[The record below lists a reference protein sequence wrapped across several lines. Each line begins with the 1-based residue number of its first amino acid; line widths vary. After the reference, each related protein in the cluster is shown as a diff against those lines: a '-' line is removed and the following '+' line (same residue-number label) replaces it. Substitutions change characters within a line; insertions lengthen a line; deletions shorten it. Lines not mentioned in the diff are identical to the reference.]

1 MKILSMTAT
10 FGKLSHAKLTLEEG
24 LNVIH
29 APNEWGKSTWCAF
42 IVSMLYGI
50 DTRERTTQTALADK
64 ERYAPWSGEA
74 MSGRMDILWQG
85 RNITIERSTKGRTP
99 FGEFR
104 AYETESGL
112 PVPELTGANC
122 GEVLLG
128 VEKSVFTRT
137 AFLHLTDL
145 PVTQDE
151 SLRRRLNA
159 LVTTGDENGDSDA
172 LEQKLRDLKNR
183 CRHNKTGLLPQ
194 AEAQKNVLTD
204 RLSQLRQLKLQGQQ
218 LQQRQKELEQQI
230 HALENHK
237 TALSYE
243 AAQQDIARLADAEN
257 ACKAAEETVARLQ
270 KAVSQ
275 YPGKEETQNRL
286 SQLEQLKLQQT
297 ALDEEILPELP
308 DAPTPPAP
316 FAGLDGEQAYQQ
328 AARDKAAYDELNR
341 TQSPLLLILAGFCVL
356 SAIALLFVFPYGAI
370 PLVLLTVCFAGLFA
384 KTKAAKAKEKEELEN
399 RYQPLSPEQWISSAQ
414 AFREAMLVFSQR
426 DAARKALRQTLDSR
440 KQSIS
445 EFARQLT
452 NGQPLDACI
461 DTCKD
466 ILSAYEALLDG
477 KKTQEQAHSRMAEL
491 SALIKPVAPPSEE
504 DTLTL
509 TPEETARTLA
519 ELSAEHR
526 HLHQQYGQCLGQMET
541 LGQEETLN
549 AQLSQV
555 QSRIEALEDT
565 YTALTVAMETL
576 QVASTEL
583 QRRFAPRI
591 SQRAQALF
599 ARLTDN
605 RYNRLHLTRDLQL
618 QAGAAEEDTVRTPLW
633 RSEGTVDQLYLAL
646 RLAVSEELTPEAP
659 LVLDDAL
666 VRFDDQRLEKAM
678 EILKEEAKKK
688 QVILFTCQGRE
699 KV

>member
-10 FGKLSHAKLTLEEG
+10 FGKLSHAKLNLEPG

-50 DTRERTTQTALADK
+50 DTRERTTQTTLADK

-85 RNITIERSTKGRTP
+85 RNITIERSSKGRTP
-99 FGEFR
+99 FGAFR

-137 AFLHLTDL
+137 VFLRLTGL

-194 AEAQKNVLTD
+194 AEAQRNVLTD
-204 RLSQLRQLKLQGQQ
+204 RLSQLKQLKLQAQQ
-218 LQQRQKELEQQI
+218 LQEKEQELEQQI
-230 HALENHK
+230 HTLENHK
-237 TALSYE
+237 AALSYE
-243 AAQQDIARLADAEN
+243 AARQDILRLADAQS
-257 ACKAAEETVARLQ
+257 ACEAAEKTVAKLE

-275 YPGKEETQNRL
+275 YPEKEETQSRL
-286 SQLEQLKLQQT
+286 SQLEQLKHQQV

-316 FAGLDGEQAYQQ
+316 FAGMDAEHAYQQ
-328 AARDKAAYDELNR
+328 ATRDKDAYDALEKPL
-341 TQSPLLLILAGFCVL
+341 SPQLLISASFCLV
-356 SAIALLFVFPYGAI
+356 SAIALLFVIPYAAI
-370 PLVLLTVCFAGLFA
+370 PLVALALCLAGLFVKA
-384 KTKAAKAKEKEELEN
+384 KTAKATEKKALED
-399 RYQPLSPEQWISSAQ
+399 RYQSLSPEQWIPSAQ
-414 AFREAMLVFSQR
+414 VFREAMLVYSQQ
-426 DAARKALRQTLDSR
+426 DAARKAIRQTLDSR
-440 KQSIS
+440 RQSIA
-445 EFARQLT
+445 EFTRQLT
-452 NGQPLDACI
+452 NGQPLQVCI
-461 DTCKD
+461 DSCKD
-466 ILSAYEALLDG
+466 ILSGYDTLEDA
-477 KKTQEQAHSRMAEL
+477 KKIREQARNRMAEL
-491 SALIKPVAPPSEE
+491 SALIKPVNPPAEE

-509 TPEETARTLA
+509 TPEETTRLLS
-519 ELSAEHR
+519 ELSAEHH
-526 HLHQQYGQCLGQMET
+526 HLHQQYGQCLGLMET
-541 LGQEETLN
+541 LGQEEALTT
-549 AQLSQV
+549 QLSQV
-555 QSRIEALEDT
+555 QDRIEALEDT
-565 YTALTVAMETL
+565 YTALTIATETL
-576 QVASTEL
+576 QVASAEL

-605 RYNRLHLTRDLQL
+605 RYDRLHLTRDLQL
-618 QAGAAEEDTVRTPLW
+618 QAGAAEEDTVRAPLW

-646 RLAVSEELTPEAP
+646 RLAVAEELTPEAP
-659 LVLDDAL
+659 LILDDAF
-666 VRFDDQRLEKAM
+666 VRFDDKRLQKAM
-678 EILKEEAKKK
+678 DILKEESQGK
-688 QVILFTCQGRE
+688 QVVLFTCQGRE

>member
-10 FGKLSHAKLTLEEG
+10 FGKLSHANLTLNPG

-42 IVSMLYGI
+42 IACMLYGI

-74 MSGRMDILWQG
+74 MSGRMDIFWQG
-85 RNITIERSTKGRTP
+85 KNITIERSSKGRTP

-104 AYETESGL
+104 AYETDSGL
-112 PVPELTGANC
+112 PVPELTAANC

-137 AFLHLTDL
+137 AFLRLTDL
-145 PVTQDE
+145 PVTQDD

-194 AEAQKNVLTD
+194 AEAQRNVLTD

-218 LQQRQKELEQQI
+218 LQERQQELQQQI
-230 HALENHK
+230 YALENHK
-237 TALSYE
+237 AALAYE
-243 AAQQDIARLADAEN
+243 AAQQDIARLANAEN

-286 SQLEQLKLQQT
+286 SQLEQLKLQQA
-297 ALDEEILPELP
+297 ALDGEILPELP
-308 DAPTPPAP
+308 NAPTPPAP
-316 FAGLDGEQAYQQ
+316 FAGLDAEQAYQQ
-328 AARDKAAYDELNR
+328 ATRDKAAYDELNK
-341 TQSPLLLILAGFCVL
+341 THSPLLPVLAGLCVAA
-356 SAIALLFVFPYGAI
+356 AIALLFLLPVGAI
-370 PLVLLTVCFAGLFA
+370 PLALLAVCFVGLFA
-384 KTKAAKAKEKEELEN
+384 KAKATRTKKKTELEN
-399 RYQPLSPEQWISSAQ
+399 RYQPLTPEQWISSAQ
-414 AFREAMLVFSQR
+414 SYREAMLVFSQS
-426 DAARKALRQTLDSR
+426 DAARKAIQQTLDSR
-440 KQSIS
+440 KQSLLQTTQQITKG
-445 EFARQLT
+445 E
-452 NGQPLDACI
+452 PLEICI
-461 DTCKD
+461 DND
-466 ILSAYEALLDG
+466 SRILAMYEDLAEAQ
-477 KKTQEQAHSRMAEL
+477 KNWEQAHSRLTEL
-491 SALIKPVAPPSEE
+491 SALIKPVLPPAEE
-504 DTLTL
+504 DRLTL
-509 TPEETARTLA
+509 SQEETLRALA

-526 HLHQQYGQCLGQMET
+526 QLHQQYGQCLGQMET
-541 LGQEETLN
+541 LGQEEPLT

-576 QVASTEL
+576 QVASAEL

-605 RYNRLHLTRDLQL
+605 RYDRLYLTRDLQL

-659 LVLDDAL
+659 LVLDDAF

-678 EILKEEAKKK
+678 KILREEAQDK
-688 QVILFTCQGRE
+688 QVVLFTCQGRE
-699 KV
+699 KI